1 MSEVAAI
8 WPVPELRLP
17 GAEIPDDALD
27 RPPLRWPLTI
37 KERDT
42 DEDRAASRRLG
53 AIFRAHYSELHALVM
68 RYVRTRALSEEIIQD
83 AFLAV
88 WQRRFAWTPEMDLKA
103 YVFQTAHNRALNH
116 LRRDRVEI
124 DWQHLVA
131 ERREEGGLSQ
141 YTVDAREA
149 ADVDEMVELM
159 QRAVRS
165 LPARVQRTI
174 VLRLQFHLTNAE
186 IAEVMG
192 VTVKA
197 VERNITR
204 GLKSLRLAFR
214 RPE

>member
-17 GAEIPDDALD
+17 DAETLDDALE

-53 AIFRAHYSELHALVM
+53 AIFRAYYSELHAMVV
-68 RYVRTRALSEEIIQD
+68 RYVRTHALAEEIIQD

-116 LRRDRVEI
+116 IRRDRIEI
-124 DWQHLVA
+124 DWQELVA
-131 ERREEGGLSQ
+131 ARREEWGMSQ
-141 YTVDAREA
+141 YAVDAHEN
-149 ADVDEMVELM
+149 ADVDEMVDLV
-159 QRAVRS
+159 QRAVLS
-165 LPARVQRTI
+165 LPPRVQRTI
-174 VLRLQFHLTNAE
+174 ALRLQYHLTNAE

-192 VTVKA
+192 VSVKA

-204 GLKSLRLAFR
+204 GLKALRLAFQA
-214 RPE
+214 PD

>member
-17 GAEIPDDALD
+17 DAETLDDALE

-53 AIFRAHYSELHALVM
+53 AIFRAYYSELHAMVV
-68 RYVRTRALSEEIIQD
+68 RYVRTHALAEEIIQD

-116 LRRDRVEI
+116 IRRDRIEI
-124 DWQHLVA
+124 DWQELVA
-131 ERREEGGLSQ
+131 ARREEWGMSQ
-141 YTVDAREA
+141 YAVDAHEN
-149 ADVDEMVELM
+149 ADVDEMVELV
-159 QRAVRS
+159 QRAVLS
-165 LPARVQRTI
+165 LPPRVQRTI
-174 VLRLQFHLTNAE
+174 ALRLQYHLTNVE

-192 VTVKA
+192 VSVKA

-204 GLKSLRLAFR
+204 GLKALRLAFR
-214 RPE
+214 APD

>member
-1 MSEVAAI
+1 MMMLGASGVLIGTRFYASIEANGADAAKERI
-8 WPVPELRLP
+8 RTSDANGTVR
-17 GAEIPDDALD
+17 GVIPDWSRKLF
-27 RPPLRWPLTI
+27 WPAPFTARTLVNDHI
-37 KERDT
+37 K
-42 DEDRAASRRLG
+42 S
-53 AIFRAHYSELHALVM
+53 
-68 RYVRTRALSEEIIQD
+68 
-83 AFLAV
+83 
-88 WQRRFAWTPEMDLKA
+88 WTG
-103 YVFQTAHNRALNH
+103 
-116 LRRDRVEI
+116 
-124 DWQHLVA
+124 
-131 ERREEGGLSQ
+131 RE
-141 YTVDAREA
+141 
-149 ADVDEMVELM
+149 VELM

>member
-17 GAEIPDDALD
+17 DAETLDDALE

-53 AIFRAHYSELHALVM
+53 AIFRAYYSELHAMVV
-68 RYVRTRALSEEIIQD
+68 RYVRTHALAEEIIQD

-116 LRRDRVEI
+116 IRRDRIEI
-124 DWQHLVA
+124 DWQELVA
-131 ERREEGGLSQ
+131 ARREEWGMSQ
-141 YTVDAREA
+141 YAVDAHEN
-149 ADVDEMVELM
+149 ADVDEMVELV
-159 QRAVRS
+159 QRAVLS
-165 LPARVQRTI
+165 LPPRVQRTI
-174 VLRLQFHLTNAE
+174 ALRLQYHLTNAE

-192 VTVKA
+192 VSVKA

-204 GLKSLRLAFR
+204 GLKALRLAFR
-214 RPE
+214 APD

>member
-1 MSEVAAI
+1 
-8 WPVPELRLP
+8 
-17 GAEIPDDALD
+17 
-27 RPPLRWPLTI
+27 
-37 KERDT
+37 
-42 DEDRAASRRLG
+42 
-53 AIFRAHYSELHALVM
+53 
-68 RYVRTRALSEEIIQD
+68 
-83 AFLAV
+83 
-88 WQRRFAWTPEMDLKA
+88 MDLKA

-131 ERREEGGLSQ
+131 ERREEWGLSQ
-141 YTVDAREA
+141 YTVDARDA
-149 ADVDEMVELM
+149 VDIDEMVELM

-174 VLRLQFHLTNAE
+174 VLRLQYHLTNAE

-197 VERNITR
+197 VERTITR
-204 GLKSLRLAFR
+204 GLKTLRLAFR

>member
-17 GAEIPDDALD
+17 DAETLDDALE

-53 AIFRAHYSELHALVM
+53 AIFRAYYSELHALVV
-68 RYVRTRALSEEIIQD
+68 RYVRTHALAEEIIQD

-116 LRRDRVEI
+116 IRRDRIEI
-124 DWQHLVA
+124 DWQELVA
-131 ERREEGGLSQ
+131 ARREEWGMSQ
-141 YTVDAREA
+141 YAVDAHEN
-149 ADVDEMVELM
+149 ADVDEMVELV
-159 QRAVRS
+159 QRAVLS
-165 LPARVQRTI
+165 LPPRVQRTI
-174 VLRLQFHLTNAE
+174 ALRLQYHLTNAE

-192 VTVKA
+192 VSVKA

-204 GLKSLRLAFR
+204 GLKALRLAFQA
-214 RPE
+214 PD

>member
-1 MSEVAAI
+1 MSEVI
-8 WPVPELRLP
+8 GVWPVPELHLP
-17 GAEIPDDALD
+17 DTETLDDSPD

-37 KERDT
+37 RERDT

-53 AIFRAHYSELHALVM
+53 AIFRAHYSELHSLVV
-68 RYVRTRALSEEIIQD
+68 RYVRTRALAEEIIQD

-116 LRRDRVEI
+116 LRRERIEI

-131 ERREEGGLSQ
+131 ARREEWGMSQ
-141 YTVDAREA
+141 YAVDAHEA

-165 LPARVQRTI
+165 LSPRVQRTI

-186 IAEVMG
+186 IAEVMD

-204 GLKSLRLAFR
+204 GLKTLRLAFR
-214 RPE
+214 KSN

>member
-17 GAEIPDDALD
+17 DAETLDDALE

-53 AIFRAHYSELHALVM
+53 AIFRAYYSELHAMVV
-68 RYVRTRALSEEIIQD
+68 RYVRTHALAEEIIQD

-116 LRRDRVEI
+116 IRRDRIEI
-124 DWQHLVA
+124 DWQELVA
-131 ERREEGGLSQ
+131 ARREEWGMSQ
-141 YTVDAREA
+141 YAVDAHEN
-149 ADVDEMVELM
+149 ADVDEMVELV
-159 QRAVRS
+159 QRAVLS
-165 LPARVQRTI
+165 LPPRVQRTI
-174 VLRLQFHLTNAE
+174 ALRLQYHLTNAE

-192 VTVKA
+192 VSVKA

-204 GLKSLRLAFR
+204 GLKALRLAFQA
-214 RPE
+214 PD

>member
-8 WPVPELRLP
+8 WPVPEFRLSD
-17 GAEIPDDALD
+17 GETLDDALE

-37 KERDT
+37 RERDT

-53 AIFRAHYSELHALVM
+53 AIFRAHYSELYALVL
-68 RYVRTRALSEEIIQD
+68 RYVRTRAPAEEIIQD

-88 WQRRFAWTPEMDLKA
+88 WKRRHTWTAAMDLRA

-131 ERREEGGLSQ
+131 ARREEWGMSQ
-141 YTVDAREA
+141 YAVTAHDAV
-149 ADVDEMVELM
+149 DVDEMVELM
-159 QRAVRS
+159 QRAVSS

-174 VLRLQFHLTNAE
+174 VLRLQYHLTNAE

-192 VTVKA
+192 VSVKA

-204 GLKSLRLAFR
+204 GLKALRLAFGKSG
-214 RPE
+214 